1 MSVPSVTKPG
11 RSLNAPELR
20 EPSHPRDILRGLLW
34 VSPWLIGGTA
44 FLLLPMAMSLYY
56 SFTDYPILKPP
67 VFVGTDNY
75 LSMLSDPRFWHTVKN
90 TGLFG
95 IIFVPLSTALALVL
109 AALLSA
115 RPRVGRGG
123 GGGDAR
129 KASGGL
135 RFAKF
140 YRGAIFV
147 PTLVPL
153 VATAMIWSWLFNG
166 EYGLINIALGW
177 VGIDGPNWLTDAKW
191 AIPALVV
198 ASLWSVGQQVVVYV
212 AALQDVPRYL
222 YEAAELDG
230 MGPMRKFWNVT
241 IPMISPSILFNV
253 VTLTINTLQVFAV
266 PYILFRNER
275 GQAEAGDFF
284 NLYLYDNAFVYQRMG
299 YASAMAWVQLVV
311 VLVLTWIMFAAS
323 KKLVHYRS

>member
-1 MSVPSVTKPG
+1 MNPLADQPRGKARALQEAS
-11 RSLNAPELR
+11 R
-20 EPSHPRDILRGLLW
+20 PRDIARGLLW
-34 VSPWLIGGTA
+34 VSPWIVGGTA

-56 SFTDYPILKPP
+56 SLTDYPILKPP
-67 VFVGTDNY
+67 VFVGVDNY
-75 LSMLSDPRFWHTVKN
+75 TSMLGDARFWHTVRN

-95 IIFVPLSTALALVL
+95 VIFVPLSTLLALVL

-115 RPRVGRGG
+115 RSRGG
-123 GGGDAR
+123 SARAGG
-129 KASGGL
+129 SGGAL
-135 RFAKF
+135 RFAKL

-153 VATAMIWSWLFNG
+153 VATAMIWTWLFNG
-166 EYGLINIALGW
+166 EYGLINQLLKL
-177 VGIDGPNWLTDAKW
+177 VGVQGPNWLVDARW

-198 ASLWSVGQQVVVYV
+198 ASLWGVGQQVVVYV

-230 MGPMRKFWNVT
+230 MGPVRRFRNVT
-241 IPMISPSILFNV
+241 VPMISPSILFNV

-284 NLYLYDNAFVYQRMG
+284 NLYLFDNAFVYQRMG
-299 YASAMAWVQLVV
+299 YASAMAWVQLVI
-311 VLVLTWIMFAAS
+311 VLLLTWVMFAAS
-323 KKLVHYRS
+323 KRLVHYRA